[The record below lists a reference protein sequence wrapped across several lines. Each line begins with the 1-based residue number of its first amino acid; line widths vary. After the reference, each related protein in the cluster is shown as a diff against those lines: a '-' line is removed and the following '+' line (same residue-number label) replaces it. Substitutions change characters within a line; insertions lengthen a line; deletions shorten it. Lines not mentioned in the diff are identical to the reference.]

1 MPTYLRVV
9 RGQSCLDFQIYD
21 MPLDTVDYVSIWIVG
36 FQQLGALLAD
46 WNMGFRELGAFPADR
61 D

>member
-1 MPTYLRVV
+1 
-9 RGQSCLDFQIYD
+9 
-21 MPLDTVDYVSIWIVG
+21 MPLDMVDYISIWIVG